1 VLNRHSRRSA
11 REQGRIL
18 ELLRAHA
25 VRVAAFHV
33 VENSTE
39 LARCLRRAAKAGA
52 PVVIAGGGDGTMA
65 HAVDALAH
73 RKTAL
78 GVLPLGT
85 GNNFALSLG
94 LDPHDLDA
102 AVATI
107 ARGHTARIDLG
118 RVNGRYFGNFATVGI
133 SSEIA
138 GATPTSVKRWGGP
151 LAYGIAALRPL
162 LTHRAFRARIRWKR
176 GRLDLC
182 TQDIIVAN
190 GRFFG
195 TTPVTPDA
203 SLADGR
209 LALFVNEDRSALG
222 AIRTYTALGLRAQA
236 KLPHAHAVTA
246 KAFTIDARA
255 KQWISLDGSVFE
267 KTPARFRVAREALR
281 VFVPEG
287 GVAHS

>member
-1 VLNRHSRRSA
+1 M
-11 REQGRIL
+11 
-18 ELLRAHA
+18 
-25 VRVAAFHV
+25 RVAAFHV
-33 VENSTE
+33 TSDSTE
-39 LARCLRRAAKAGA
+39 LERCVRRAAKAGA
-52 PVVIAGGGDGTMA
+52 PVVVVGGGDGTMA
-65 HAVDALAH
+65 HAVDALAR
-73 RKTAL
+73 RKTTL

-85 GNNFALSLG
+85 GNNFAMSLG

-102 AVATI
+102 AIATI
-107 ARGHTARIDLG
+107 ARGRRARIDLG
-118 RVNGRYFGNFATVGI
+118 RVNGRYFANFATVGI

-138 GATPTSVKRWGGP
+138 GATPTAVKRWGGP

-176 GRLDLC
+176 GRLDLR

-203 SLADGR
+203 SLVDGR
-209 LALFVNEDRSALG
+209 LALFTSEDRSALG
-222 AIRTYTALGLRAQA
+222 AMRTYAAIGLHAQA

-255 KQWISLDGSVFE
+255 KQWISLDGSLFE
-267 KTPARFRVAREALR
+267 QTPARFGVAREALR

-287 GVAHS
+287 GVAHG